1 MKLWQKVLR
10 EGIFPRFT
18 DEQLRLVWEAAAN
31 DDPELVQGETVSERL
46 DENVEWAIRGACF
59 VGYAYWKGECL
70 TDGNVV
76 ADRFHRLSEDLKLPG
91 IFPEGSTYCTLDAF
105 TLWFDGTDR
114 PEALYHVV
122 EEIDRELE
130 RRATAR
136 AVPADT
142 EAEEA
147 PTATVTK
154 AMEPVA
160 A

>member
-105 TLWFDGTDR
+105 TLWFDDTDR
-114 PEALYHVV
+114 PKVLYHVV

-130 RRATAR
+130 RRALTRVAPPEGVTEEEPAA
-136 AVPADT
+136 AVT
-142 EAEEA
+142 EELEG
-147 PTATVTK
+147 
-154 AMEPVA
+154 VA